1 MTIFDLEMCVIND
14 FYCCMDIFWEN
25 VGKDKDKVVKAV
37 HNAKTKRA
45 LVSIITQYI

>member
-37 HNAKTKRA
+37 HKVKTKKG

>member
-25 VGKDKDKVVKAV
+25 VDKDKDKVIKAV